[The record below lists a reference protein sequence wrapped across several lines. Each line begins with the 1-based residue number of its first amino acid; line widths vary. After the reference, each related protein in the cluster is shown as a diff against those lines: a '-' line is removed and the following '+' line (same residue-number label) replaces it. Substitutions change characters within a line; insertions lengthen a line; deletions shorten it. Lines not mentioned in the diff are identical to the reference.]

1 MTSRVWQAINDYQQ
15 FGECFRVKL
24 NEPFAPGAKST
35 SITTYSGYEG

>member
-35 SITTYSGYEG
+35 SITTYTGYEG